1 MLLDGPAVM
10 SSRRVVLLV
19 LLLYNIYIYI
29 ITGAARR
36 PGGHVEPG
44 PAGVGGGPRRGPL
57 PPPRPGGPGNVH
69 RPRGTC
75 RGDVSTCRAKCQ
87 KLCAKGTCQEGRAEA
102 GMPRRQP
109 RDVPKDVLRG
119 TFREGRAEAGMPR
132 GRAESDLA
140 RAAHPRLEALKFN
153 KF

>member
-1 MLLDGPAVM
+1 
-10 SSRRVVLLV
+10 
-19 LLLYNIYIYI
+19 
-29 ITGAARR
+29 
-36 PGGHVEPG
+36 
-44 PAGVGGGPRRGPL
+44 
-57 PPPRPGGPGNVH
+57 
-69 RPRGTC
+69 
-75 RGDVSTCRAKCQ
+75 
-87 KLCAKGTCQEGRAEA
+87 
-102 GMPRRQP
+102 MPRRQP